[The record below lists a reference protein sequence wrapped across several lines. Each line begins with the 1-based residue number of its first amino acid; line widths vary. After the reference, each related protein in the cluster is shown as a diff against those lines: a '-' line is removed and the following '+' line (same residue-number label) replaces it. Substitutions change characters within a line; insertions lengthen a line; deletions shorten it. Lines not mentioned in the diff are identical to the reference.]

1 MQVKSLLRQV
11 AGGGA
16 LIDFARNIR
25 IRKIDSS
32 ADYWEARYRDGGNS
46 GAGSYG
52 RLALFKAQ
60 FLNDFVRSEN
70 VRSVI
75 EFGSGDGAQL
85 ELADY
90 PAYIGLDVSRT
101 VLELAREKFRDRPD
115 MRFLHTSE
123 YSPNLKADLVLS
135 LDVIYHLVEN
145 EVFDAYMQRL
155 FNASSRHVIV
165 YSSNDNRG
173 FVAPHVRHRKFT
185 KWVSSFR
192 PDFVLRKH
200 SPNPYAE
207 GIDDGGETSF
217 ASFYVFERR
226 RTGLG
231 KAAYSVPLKIGS
243 NSGEISFATR
253 TPRWL

>member
-1 MQVKSLLRQV
+1 VQVKSLLRQV

-25 IRKIDSS
+25 TRKIDSS

-52 RLALFKAQ
+52 RLALFKAR

-70 VRSVI
+70 VQSVI

-85 ELADY
+85 ELAEYPDY
-90 PAYIGLDVSRT
+90 TGLDVSRT
-101 VLELAREKFRDRPD
+101 VLDVAREKFRDRPD
-115 MRFLHTSE
+115 VRFLHTSE
-123 YSPNLKADLVLS
+123 YSPDLKADLALS
-135 LDVIYHLVEN
+135 LDVIYHLVED

-155 FNASSRHVIV
+155 FDASVRFVIV

-185 KWVSSFR
+185 KWASSFR
-192 PDFVLRKH
+192 PDFVLTKH
-200 SPNPYAE
+200 LLNPYAE
-207 GIDDGGETSF
+207 GSDDGGETSF
-217 ASFYVFERR
+217 ADFYVFEPRR
-226 RTGLG
+226 AG
-231 KAAYSVPLKIGS
+231 
-243 NSGEISFATR
+243 
-253 TPRWL
+253 